1 MSGAN
6 QTSPE
11 RGQETMSMGTQERS
25 VGFTVVGLGQ
35 CGGHVASA
43 FAERGYPAV
52 ALNTSF
58 TDLAAVRG
66 IPEAARV
73 YVGVGRR
80 DGTGKDSSLGEYALR
95 ENEARVREVVERLAV
110 SSDALLLCGGL
121 GGGTGACLP
130 ALVEILAALGR
141 PILAAFVMPAEDEPS
156 PVKVNAVRA
165 CNRLLSSG
173 AHGLVALGAGRSMT
187 AASVATPAASVAG
200 DLAEVVHEIN
210 RIGIREDLT
219 SVRTFDGEDLR
230 RVLFAGRFVTLGCR
244 GLDPSVGLTS
254 EAIVDAFAGIAT
266 GSAPLLAGHAIERS
280 SFAALALLMPR
291 RMLTSTPSR
300 VFEGAAAALRERLAG
315 AALYLGLYAHEAK
328 RPRLHAVCS
337 GLPIPDELHRFART
351 ARQEGLE
358 FCRKLGA
365 PAKRLDVGPLRG
377 LGLFGGHFGRA
388 RASCAGDAE
397 NGQTTGTQE
406 TVLAK
411 QLVAEVES

>member
-1 MSGAN
+1 MS
-6 QTSPE
+6 
-11 RGQETMSMGTQERS
+11 TQERS
-25 VGFTVVGLGQ
+25 VRFTVVGLGQ
-35 CGGHVASA
+35 CGGRMAAS
-43 FAERGYPAV
+43 FAELGYPAV

-95 ENEARVREVVERLAV
+95 ENEARVRQTVDRVAG

-130 ALVEILAALGR
+130 ALIEILSALGR

-173 AHGLVALGAGRSMT
+173 AQGLLALGAGQYVG
-187 AASVATPAASVAG
+187 AGQVASPAASVASG
-200 DLAEVVHEIN
+200 LADVVHEIN

-230 RVLFAGRFVTLGCR
+230 RVLFAGRFVTLGHR
-244 GLDPSVGLTS
+244 GLDPSVELTS
-254 EAIVDAFAGIAT
+254 DAVVDAFAGIAT
-266 GSAPLLAGHAIERS
+266 GSAPLLGGHAIERS
-280 SFAALALLMPR
+280 SFAALALMMPR

-300 VFEGAAAALRERLAG
+300 VFERAAAMLRERLAG

-328 RPRLHAVCS
+328 RPRLYAVCS
-337 GLPIPDELHRFART
+337 GLPIPEELHRLARA

-365 PAKRLDVGPLRG
+365 PAKRLAVDPLEG

-388 RASCAGDAE
+388 RAAAAGGEPGTA
-397 NGQTTGTQE
+397 TGLQ

-411 QLVAEVES
+411 QTGPEVDR